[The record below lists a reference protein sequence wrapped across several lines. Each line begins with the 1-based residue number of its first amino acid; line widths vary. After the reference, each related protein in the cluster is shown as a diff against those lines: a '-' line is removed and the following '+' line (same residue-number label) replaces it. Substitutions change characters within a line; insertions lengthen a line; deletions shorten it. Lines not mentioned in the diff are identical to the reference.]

1 MTRLPAPTH
10 PKGATTTP
18 TGKPRPRRRL
28 EHRDRHRAVHQA
40 CTVEYHPESKTV
52 TERML
57 DFMRTFEDAD
67 NWAKPQDNPPWAQHD
82 G

>member
-1 MTRLPAPTH
+1 
-10 PKGATTTP
+10 
-18 TGKPRPRRRL
+18 
-28 EHRDRHRAVHQA
+28 
-40 CTVEYHPESKTV
+40 V